1 MAGKK
6 EETSKV
12 ELHGAAKSPAP
23 GRVRYPIGIKLVII
37 IVFLLL
43 ISLGSITVLGSV
55 MVSRD
60 LRITA
65 EDNNFTINQRSAAQA
80 ENTLQTIRS
89 DALLLLD
96 SINAV
101 RAGVGP
107 GSTEL
112 WSELSRQIADIYFE
126 RNPDIAALAMGERML
141 INDGFFVS
149 NEIETALVDEF
160 MDSSIQ
166 DVEHARMGETVLLNT
181 APVFGIPVLA
191 MLLPYQ
197 GSGGRETETVT
208 IIFSSESLSDAFG
221 GFVNVSFMVNDAADI
236 LIHGDHRL
244 VMAGANMINDP
255 LVRML
260 RESREQN
267 FQTLYTDLA
276 GNRQFGAFRKL
287 AIANAVV
294 ITTVESRVIFEGISA
309 TTRRNIFLTG
319 AVLFISI
326 LFIWFYSKTISRP
339 LERLTIAA
347 REIEEGQFEVPLAEK
362 RRDEIG
368 LLSESFVKM
377 SNALGIFGHFTNRE
391 IAVRA
396 MRGEIRPGGEP
407 KYATIFFSDIRSFTA
422 ISENFTN
429 TFGNEASDKIV
440 AWLNA
445 YLTRM
450 VECVE
455 KTNGVV
461 DKYIGDS
468 VMAHWGTA
476 YTTGVTEH
484 DALNAVRAAL
494 LMRVALLEM
503 NRRRQPDDPADPVI
517 RIGCG
522 INSGIV
528 TVGQIGSPQRM
539 EYTVI
544 GDAVNL
550 ASRTEAVNKP
560 LGTDILITEDTW
572 NLVGKYLITEEMPV
586 VTVKGRGKP
595 VRMFAVVNL
604 IVKEGMEQPHPR
616 TLTELRNMLGIC
628 EPDLCSVDVN
638 AKVLKYKIKK
648 DGHC

>member
-1 MAGKK
+1 MASKK
-6 EETSKV
+6 EETRKD
-12 ELHGAAKSPAP
+12 ELHFATKSPAH

-43 ISLGSITVLGSV
+43 ISLGTITALASV

-65 EDNNFTINQRSAAQA
+65 EDNNFTINQRSATQA
-80 ENTLQTIRS
+80 ENTLQTILS
-89 DALLLLD
+89 DALFLLD

-101 RAGVGP
+101 EAGAG
-107 GSTEL
+107 L
-112 WSELSRQIADIYFE
+112 LADLYFE
-126 RNPDIAALAMGERML
+126 RNRDIAAIVLGERIL
-141 INDGFFVS
+141 VNEGFFLS

-160 MDSSIQ
+160 IDRFAQ
-166 DVEHARMGETVLLNT
+166 ELEHARMGETELLNA
-181 APVFGIPVLA
+181 APFFGIPVLA
-191 MLLPYQ
+191 MLLPYRV
-197 GSGGRETETVT
+197 SGGGEAETVT
-208 IIFSSESLSDAFG
+208 IVFSSERLTDAFSSS
-221 GFVNVSFMVNDAADI
+221 VNASFMVNDTADI
-236 LIHGDHRL
+236 LIHGDHKL
-244 VMAGANMINDP
+244 IMAGANMINDP
-255 LVRML
+255 LVEML

-294 ITTVESRVIFEGISA
+294 VTTVESRVIFEGISA

-339 LERLTIAA
+339 LRRLTIAA
-347 REIEEGQFEVPLAEK
+347 GEIEEGQFEVQLAEK

-377 SNALGIFGHFTNRE
+377 SNALGIFGRFTNRE

-407 KYATIFFSDIRSFTA
+407 KYASIFFSDIRSFTA

-429 TFGNEASDKIV
+429 TFGKDASDKIV
-440 AWLNA
+440 AWLNE
-445 YLTRM
+445 YLTSM

-476 YTTGVTEH
+476 YTSGVAEH

-494 LMRVALLEM
+494 LMRVALLRM
-503 NRRRQPDDPADPVI
+503 NRKRKPNDPADPVI
-517 RIGCG
+517 KIGCS

-528 TVGQIGSPQRM
+528 TVGQIGSPRRM

-550 ASRTEAVNKP
+550 ASRTEALNKP

-572 NLVGKYLITEEMPV
+572 NLVGKYLITEEMPA
-586 VTVKGRGKP
+586 VTVKGKGKP
-595 VRMFAVVNL
+595 IRMFAVVNL
-604 IVKEGMEQPHPR
+604 IVKEGLEQPRPR
-616 TLTELRNMLGIC
+616 TMMELRNMLGISA
-628 EPDLCSVDVN
+628 PDLRKVDIN
-638 AKVLKYKIKK
+638 AEDLKYKIKR
-648 DGHC
+648 D